1 MTVRLATV
9 ADLPAILDM
18 GEKFHAFSGEWVPYC
33 RDSAEASA
41 RMVLQ
46 MGFVLVAE
54 RDGRA
59 VGMLGV
65 VVVPLFFNGAYTMAQ
80 ELMWWVDEDA
90 RGSGAAMRLI
100 RAAEIEAAKR
110 GACRLH
116 MLRLANSPEHV
127 GRLYDRLGYRPGE
140 SAHVKDL

>member
-1 MTVRLATV
+1 MTVRLATA

-18 GEKFHAFSGEWVPYC
+18 GEKFHAFSGERVPYC

-65 VVVPLFFNGAYTMAQ
+65 VVVPLFFNAAHTMAQ
-80 ELMWWVDEDA
+80 ELMWWVDEEE
-90 RGSGAAMRLI
+90 RVGGAGLRLI
-100 RAAEIEAAKR
+100 RAAEVEARDR

-127 GRLYDRLGYRPGE
+127 GRLYDRLGYRTGE
-140 SAHVKDL
+140 VAHVKEL